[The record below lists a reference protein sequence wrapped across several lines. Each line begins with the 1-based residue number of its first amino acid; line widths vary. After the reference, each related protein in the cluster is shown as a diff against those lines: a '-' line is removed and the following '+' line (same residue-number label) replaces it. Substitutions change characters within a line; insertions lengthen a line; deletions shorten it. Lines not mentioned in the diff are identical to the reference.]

1 MVNWKWS
8 DSDMIKIL
16 SISVLIAV
24 LAAGS
29 FAIDDAFATHFSEN
43 TKWQLVYLT
52 DTNVCSNY
60 DYQMTIKYDL
70 LTEGYLGM
78 YEFDNT
84 KYEPLCMNNIKYDE
98 TYEFPQDLDLIVL
111 VYSRNLGEVEL
122 HDQKMG
128 GLFTHSGPNRSI
140 NNAIIICDCPN
151 FYYSD
156 PVWILTH
163 ELSHFMLYFLE
174 FDMSVIEDL
183 VHEYDVKYDECR
195 EHYDDSCK
203 SILTKLRVDPM
214 AYSFSVMPPYPE
226 AIGISKLKNNEVNV
240 PAPLLE
246 LGKAITQWWTA
257 GKITEGDYSNALG
270 LLAVQNQDLQND
282 NHNVLFTDGPIDKEA
297 TWEDVLFAEG
307 SSENK
312 ETVMSKVKEKLKIE
326 DQIYQQTDF
335 TGLPDWFKQTAQWWV
350 DGQIPDEDFIRNVKY
365 LKETGII
372 REYQFEE

>member
-1 MVNWKWS
+1 MAYWKWS
-8 DSDMIKIL
+8 DSDMMQTL
-16 SISVLIAV
+16 TISVLIAV

-29 FAIDDAFATHFSEN
+29 FAIEDGFATHFSED

-60 DYQMTIKYDL
+60 DHQMTMKYDA
-70 LTEGYLGM
+70 LTEGYLGL

-84 KYEPLCMNNIKYDE
+84 KYDPLCMNHLKYDAL
-98 TYEFPQDLDLIVL
+98 YEFPQDLDLIVL
-111 VYSRNLGEVEL
+111 VYSKNLGEVEL

-140 NNAIIICDCPN
+140 NNAVIICDCPN

-174 FDMSVIEDL
+174 FDMTVIEDL
-183 VHEYDVKYDECR
+183 VHDYDEKYDECR
-195 EHYDDSCK
+195 KYYDDSCE
-203 SILTKLRVDPM
+203 SILVKLRVDPM
-214 AYSFSVMPPYPE
+214 AYSFTVMPPFE
-226 AIGISKLKNNEVNV
+226 QAIGISKLKNNEVNV

-246 LGKAITQWWTA
+246 LGKVVTQWWTA

-270 LLAVQNQDLQND
+270 LLAVQNQQFANE
-282 NHNVLFTDGPIDKEA
+282 NHNVLFQDGPISNEP

-312 ETVMSKVKEKLKIE
+312 KTVMSKVKEKLKID

-350 DGQIPDEDFIRNVKY
+350 DGQIPDDDFIRSVKY
-365 LKETGII
+365 LKNSGII
-372 REYQFEE
+372 REYQFEQ

>member
-1 MVNWKWS
+1 
-8 DSDMIKIL
+8 MIRMFFIP
-16 SISVLIAV
+16 VLVAV

-29 FAIDDAFATHFSEN
+29 FAIDDGYATHFSEN
-43 TKWQLVYLT
+43 TKWQLIYLT

-60 DYQMTIKYDL
+60 DHQMTAKYDSL
-70 LTEGYLGM
+70 AEGYFGL
-78 YEFDNT
+78 YEFDNA

-111 VYSRNLGEVEL
+111 VYSKNLGEVEL
-122 HDQKMG
+122 HGEKMG

-163 ELSHFMLYFLE
+163 EMSHYILYFLE
-174 FDMSVIEDL
+174 FDMNVIEDL
-183 VHEYDVKYDECR
+183 VHEYDDIYDECR
-195 EHYDDSCK
+195 NFYDDSCK
-203 SILTKLRVDPM
+203 SILIKLRVDTM
-214 AYSFSVMPPYPE
+214 AYSFTVMPPFEE
-226 AIGISKLKNNEVNV
+226 AIGASKLKNNEVNV

-246 LGKAITQWWTA
+246 LGKVVTQWWTA

-270 LLAVQNQDLQND
+270 LLAVQNQQFEN
-282 NHNVLFTDGPIDKEA
+282 NNNNVLFKDGPISNEP
-297 TWEDVLFAEG
+297 TWEDVLFPDG

-312 ETVMSKVKEKLKIE
+312 ETVMTKVKEKLKIE

-350 DGQIPDEDFIRNVKY
+350 DGQIPDDDFIRSVKY
-365 LKETGII
+365 LKDSGII
-372 REYQFEE
+372 REYQFGE

>member
-1 MVNWKWS
+1 
-8 DSDMIKIL
+8 MIKIL
-16 SISVLIAV
+16 SISVLTVFAV
-24 LAAGS
+24 GS
-29 FAIDDAFATHFSEN
+29 FGFNDAFATHFSED
-43 TKWQLVYLT
+43 TKWQLIYLT

-60 DYQMTIKYDL
+60 DYQMTVKYDL
-70 LTEGYLGM
+70 LAEGYMGL

-84 KYEPLCMNNIKYDE
+84 KYEPLCMNHLKYDE
-98 TYEFPQDLDLIVL
+98 TYEFPQDIDLIVL

-122 HDQKMG
+122 NDQKMG

-163 ELSHFMLYFLE
+163 ELSHFILYFLE
-174 FDMSVIEDL
+174 FDMNVLEDK
-183 VHEYDVKYDECR
+183 VHEYDDKYDECR
-195 EHYDDSCK
+195 EHYDDSCE

-214 AYSFSVMPPYPE
+214 AYSFSVMPPYKE
-226 AIGISKLKNNEVNV
+226 AVGISKLKNNIVNV

-246 LGKAITQWWTA
+246 LGKVVTQWWTA

-270 LLAVQNQDLQND
+270 LLAVQNQDLQNA
-282 NHNVLFTDGPIDKEA
+282 NHNVLFKDGPISKEA
-297 TWEDVLFAEG
+297 TWKDVLFADG

-312 ETVMSKVKEKLKIE
+312 ESVMTKVKEKLKIE

-350 DGQIPDEDFIRNVKY
+350 DDQITNDDFIRSVKY
-365 LKETGII
+365 LKDAGVI
-372 REYQFEE
+372 REYQFDE

>member
-1 MVNWKWS
+1 
-8 DSDMIKIL
+8 MIKIL
-16 SISVLIAV
+16 SITALIAV

-29 FAIDDAFATHFSEN
+29 FAIDDASATHFSED

-52 DTNVCSNY
+52 DSPACSNY
-60 DYQMTIKYDL
+60 DHQMTVKYDEI
-70 LTEGYLGM
+70 TEKYFELYG
-78 YEFDNT
+78 FDNT
-84 KYEPLCMNNIKYDE
+84 KYEPLCMNNYKYDAL
-98 TYEFPQDLDLIVL
+98 YEFPQDLDLIVL

-140 NNAIIICDCPN
+140 NNAIIICDCSN

-163 ELSHFMLYFLE
+163 ELSHFTLYFLE
-174 FDMSVIEDL
+174 YDMYVIEDF
-183 VHEYDVKYDECR
+183 VHEFDEKYDQCR
-195 EHYDDSCK
+195 KSYDDSCY
-203 SILTKLRVDPM
+203 SVLTKLRVEQM
-214 AYSFSVMPPYPE
+214 AYSFSVMPPYEP

-240 PAPLLE
+240 SPSLVE
-246 LGKAITQWWTA
+246 LGKIVTQWWTV

-270 LLAVQNQDLQND
+270 LLAVQNQQMQQD
-282 NHNVLFTDGPIDKEA
+282 HNVLFKDGPIKNEITWKE
-297 TWEDVLFAEG
+297 VLLADG

-312 ETVMSKVKEKLKIE
+312 ENVMTKVREKLKIE

-350 DGQIPDEDFIRNVKY
+350 DDQITNEDFIRSVKY
-365 LKETGII
+365 LKESGII
-372 REYQFEE
+372 REYQFDE